1 MKYLLGME
9 NNQLT
14 LFDNDYILTEKAN
27 GLLDALNEGLKSKEM
42 YFPVVYS
49 QLNNL
54 IVLVAQ
60 NKAKDTLFN
69 ILDVDGKTPVGMSAC
84 WRIYNEFVKDIV

>member
-1 MKYLLGME
+1 ME

-14 LFDNDYILTEKAN
+14 LFDHDYILTEKAN
-27 GLLDALNEGLKSKEM
+27 GLLDALNDGLKPKEKYLPM
-42 YFPVVYS
+42 VYS

-69 ILDVDGKTPVGMSAC
+69 ILDVDGKTPNGMSAC
-84 WRIYNEFVKDIV
+84 WRIYNEFVKDVV

>member
-1 MKYLLGME
+1 ME

-27 GLLDALNEGLKSKEM
+27 DLLNALNDGLKPKEM
-42 YFPVVYS
+42 YSPVIYS

-60 NKAKDTLFN
+60 NKANDTLFN
-69 ILDVDGKTPVGMSAC
+69 ILDVDGKTPAGMSAC
-84 WRIYNEFVKDIV
+84 WRIYSEFVKDILN